1 MLIGMEPPSPCLV
14 NGILL
19 EPCRPLGDDRGV
31 RSRARAVLAAA
42 CSIHF
47 VHDGFSDILYVLLPI
62 WAAEFRLT
70 FAQVGVIR
78 TAYSG
83 GMAAFQIPAGLLA
96 ERWGERRL
104 LAAGTAVTAGGF
116 IVAGLAGGF
125 LSLLLVL
132 LIAGLGS
139 GVQHPLSSSL
149 VSKAYETGPRRAALG
164 TYNFSGDLGKVAVPA
179 AVAFAALLVG
189 WRAASAA
196 YGVIGLVT
204 AAAILGVLAR
214 LAPDSPAP
222 AVDDRAPATFG
233 ARSGWGIRDLRGFQ
247 SLTAI
252 GMIDNA
258 TRTGFLTFLPFAL
271 IAKGSSV
278 AGVGTALALLF
289 AGGAV
294 GKFACGLVAERL
306 GVIRT
311 VVLTEAA
318 TALGILVLIP
328 APLPAALAILPLM
341 GVALNGTS
349 SVLYGT
355 VADLVSADRRSRA
368 YGLYYTL
375 TIMSSALAPSIYGLI
390 GDVAG
395 VPTTLAVVSALVLTT
410 IPLCL
415 VLRTSVAE
423 PARA

>member
-1 MLIGMEPPSPCLV
+1 MK
-14 NGILL
+14 
-19 EPCRPLGDDRGV
+19 
-31 RSRARAVLAAA
+31 SRARAVLAAA

-62 WAAEFRLT
+62 WANEFRLT
-70 FAQVGVIR
+70 FAQVGIIR

-104 LAAGTAVTAGGF
+104 LAAGTAVTACGF
-116 IVAGLAGGF
+116 IAAGAVGGF

-179 AVAFAALLVG
+179 AVALAAVAVG
-189 WRAASAA
+189 WRTASAA
-196 YGVIGLVT
+196 YGVIGLV
-204 AAAILGVLAR
+204 AAATILGVLSR
-214 LAPDSPAP
+214 LTRGMSE
-222 AVDDRAPATFG
+222 AVDHARSPEPGAAP
-233 ARSGWGIRDLRGFQ
+233 SGWGIRDPRGFQ
-247 SLTAI
+247 ALTAI

-318 TALGILVLIP
+318 TALGILALIP
-328 APLPAALAILPLM
+328 SPLPVALAILPLM

-355 VADLVSADRRSRA
+355 VADLVTADRRSRA
-368 YGLYYTL
+368 YGLYYTV
-375 TIMSSALAPSIYGLI
+375 TIASSALAPSVYGLI

-395 VPTTLAVVSALVLTT
+395 VPATLVVVSALVLTT

-415 VLRTSVAE
+415 VLRASVAE

>member
-1 MLIGMEPPSPCLV
+1 V
-14 NGILL
+14 K
-19 EPCRPLGDDRGV
+19 
-31 RSRARAVLAAA
+31 SRARAVLAAA

-62 WAAEFRLT
+62 WASEFRLT
-70 FAQVGVIR
+70 FAQVGIIR

-104 LAAGTAVTAGGF
+104 LAAGTAITACGF
-116 IVAGLAGGF
+116 IAAGAVGGF
-125 LSLLLVL
+125 LSLLSVL
-132 LIAGLGS
+132 LVAGLGS

-179 AVAFAALLVG
+179 AVALAAVVVG
-189 WRAASAA
+189 WRTAAAA
-196 YGVIGLVT
+196 YGVIGLVA
-204 AAAILGVLAR
+204 AAAIAGVLAR
-214 LAPDSPAP
+214 LTAGMPE
-222 AVDDRAPATFG
+222 AVPEDRANAPLVSH
-233 ARSGWGIRDLRGFQ
+233 SGWGIRDLRGFQ
-247 SLTAI
+247 ALTAI

-258 TRTGFLTFLPFAL
+258 TRTGFLTFLPFVL

-311 VVLTEAA
+311 VVLTETA
-318 TALGILVLIP
+318 TAVGILALVA
-328 APLPAALAILPLM
+328 APLPVALAILPLM

-355 VADLVSADRRSRA
+355 VADLVTADRRSRA
-368 YGLYYTL
+368 YGLYYTV
-375 TIMSSALAPSIYGLI
+375 TVMSSALAPTIYGLI
-390 GDVAG
+390 GDTAG
-395 VPTTLAVVSALVLTT
+395 VTATLVVVSAIVLTT

-415 VLRTSVAE
+415 VLRASVAE

>member
-1 MLIGMEPPSPCLV
+1 V
-14 NGILL
+14 K
-19 EPCRPLGDDRGV
+19 
-31 RSRARAVLAAA
+31 SRARAVLAAA

-62 WAAEFRLT
+62 WANEFRLT
-70 FAQVGVIR
+70 FAQVGIIR

-104 LAAGTAVTAGGF
+104 LAAGTAVTACGF
-116 IVAGLAGGF
+116 IAAGTVGGF
-125 LSLLLVL
+125 LSLLSVL
-132 LIAGLGS
+132 LVAGLGS
-139 GVQHPLSSSL
+139 SVQHPLSSSL

-179 AVAFAALLVG
+179 AVAFAALVVG
-189 WRAASAA
+189 WRTASAA
-196 YGVIGLVT
+196 YGVIGLV
-204 AAAILGVLAR
+204 AAVAILGLLAR
-214 LAPDSPAP
+214 LTTGMSEPVVDAPSKAP
-222 AVDDRAPATFG
+222 RA

-247 SLTAI
+247 ALTAI

-271 IAKGSSV
+271 IAKGSSI

-318 TALGILVLIP
+318 TALGILALIP
-328 APLPAALAILPLM
+328 SSLPVALAILPLM

-355 VADLVSADRRSRA
+355 VADLVNADRRSRA
-368 YGLYYTL
+368 YGLYYTV
-375 TIMSSALAPSIYGLI
+375 TIMSSALAPSVYGLLS
-390 GDVAG
+390 DLAG
-395 VPTTLAVVSALVLTT
+395 VSTTLIVVSMLVLTT

-415 VLRTSVAE
+415 VLRASVAE

>member
-31 RSRARAVLAAA
+31 RSRARTVLAAA

>member
-1 MLIGMEPPSPCLV
+1 MK
-14 NGILL
+14 
-19 EPCRPLGDDRGV
+19 
-31 RSRARAVLAAA
+31 SRARAVLAAA

-62 WAAEFRLT
+62 WANEFRLT
-70 FAQVGVIR
+70 FAQVGIIR

-104 LAAGTAVTAGGF
+104 LAAGTAVTACGF
-116 IVAGLAGGF
+116 IAAGAVGGF

-179 AVAFAALLVG
+179 AVALAAVAVG
-189 WRAASAA
+189 WRTASVA
-196 YGVIGLVT
+196 YGVIGLV
-204 AAAILGVLAR
+204 AAATILGVLSR
-214 LAPDSPAP
+214 LTRGMSE
-222 AVDDRAPATFG
+222 AVDRARSQEPVA
-233 ARSGWGIRDLRGFQ
+233 ASSGWGIRDPRGFQ
-247 SLTAI
+247 ALTAI

-318 TALGILVLIP
+318 TALGILTLIP
-328 APLPAALAILPLM
+328 SPLPVALAILPLM

-355 VADLVSADRRSRA
+355 VADLVTAERRSRA
-368 YGLYYTL
+368 YGLYYTV
-375 TIMSSALAPSIYGLI
+375 TIMSSALAPSVYGLI

-395 VPTTLAVVSALVLTT
+395 VPATLVVVSALVLTT

-415 VLRTSVAE
+415 VLRASVAE

>member
-1 MLIGMEPPSPCLV
+1 
-14 NGILL
+14 
-19 EPCRPLGDDRGV
+19 V

-196 YGVIGLVT
+196 YGVIGLVA

-222 AVDDRAPATFG
+222 AVDHRAPATFG

>member
-1 MLIGMEPPSPCLV
+1 V
-14 NGILL
+14 K
-19 EPCRPLGDDRGV
+19 
-31 RSRARAVLAAA
+31 SRARAVLAAA

-47 VHDGFSDILYVLLPI
+47 VHDGFSDILYVLLPL
-62 WAAEFRLT
+62 WATEFRLT
-70 FAQVGVIR
+70 FAQVGIIR

-104 LAAGTAVTAGGF
+104 LAAGTAVTACGF
-116 IVAGLAGGF
+116 IAAGTVGGF
-125 LSLLLVL
+125 LSLLSVL
-132 LIAGLGS
+132 LVAGLGS

-149 VSKAYETGPRRAALG
+149 VSKAYETGSRRAALG

-179 AVAFAALLVG
+179 AVALAAAVVG

-196 YGVIGLVT
+196 YGMIGLV
-204 AAAILGVLAR
+204 AAVAILGVLAR
-214 LAPDSPAP
+214 LTTGTPEV
-222 AVDDRAPATFG
+222 VDDRAAEPRGTH
-233 ARSGWGIRDLRGFQ
+233 SGWGIRDLRGFRA
-247 SLTAI
+247 LTAI

-318 TALGILVLIP
+318 TALGILALIA
-328 APLPAALAILPLM
+328 APLPVALAILPLI

-355 VADLVSADRRSRA
+355 VADLVTADRRSRA
-368 YGLYYTL
+368 YGLYYTV
-375 TIMSSALAPSIYGLI
+375 TIMSSALAPSVYGLI
-390 GDVAG
+390 GDAAG
-395 VPTTLAVVSALVLTT
+395 VAATLVVVSLIVLAT

-415 VLRTSVAE
+415 VLRASVAQ